1 MSKGDQ
7 YVKLVE
13 WSDQD
18 GCFIGSCPELFYGGC
33 HGPDARDV
41 FSELCTIV
49 DETVEIYERD
59 GRFPYP
65 QRHDVDEAGGK
76 KHRQECPCYS

>member
-1 MSKGDQ
+1 MTKGDK

-18 GCFIGSCPELFYGGC
+18 ECFIGSCPELFYGGC
-33 HGPDARDV
+33 HGPDARVV

-59 GRFPYP
+59 GRPLPEPLSGRQFVNAL
-65 QRHDVDEAGGK
+65 QDV
-76 KHRQECPCYS
+76 R